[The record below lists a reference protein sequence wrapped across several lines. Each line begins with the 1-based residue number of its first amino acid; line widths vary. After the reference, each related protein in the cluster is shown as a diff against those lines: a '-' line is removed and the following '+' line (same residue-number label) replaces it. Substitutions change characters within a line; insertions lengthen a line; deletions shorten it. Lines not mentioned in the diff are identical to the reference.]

1 MLSLVAEELFI
12 AAPSVVL
19 LVTFDV
25 MVVSDVY
32 NKVLVSSGDLGISVV
47 IESLVDISE
56 VKDAASDVA
65 ILSAVGV
72 SLIIFVA
79 VLDVLVELS
88 GSVYVLLS
96 LTLSVTTLEDT
107 SGGVVSIL
115 VEKTL
120 VEEVSILL
128 CVVSKEV
135 TVLTCFVSMDD

>member
-1 MLSLVAEELFI
+1 MLSLLAEELFI

-25 MVVSDVY
+25 MVVSDAY
-32 NKVLVSSGDLGISVV
+32 NMVLVSLCDLGISVV
-47 IESLVDISE
+47 NESLVDVSDI
-56 VKDAASDVA
+56 KDAASDVA
-65 ILSAVGV
+65 IVSVVGG
-72 SLIIFVA
+72 SLIISVA

-88 GSVYVLLS
+88 GSVYVLLL

-107 SGGVVSIL
+107 SGSVVSIL

-120 VEEVSILL
+120 VEEVSILT

-135 TVLTCFVSMDD
+135 TVLTFFVTMDD

>member
-1 MLSLVAEELFI
+1 MLSLVAKELFI

-47 IESLVDISE
+47 IDSLVDISD

-72 SLIIFVA
+72 SPIIFVA

-120 VEEVSILL
+120 VEEVSILT

-135 TVLTCFVSMDD
+135 TVLTFFVTMDD

>member
-1 MLSLVAEELFI
+1 M
-12 AAPSVVL
+12 
-19 LVTFDV
+19 
-25 MVVSDVY
+25 
-32 NKVLVSSGDLGISVV
+32 VLVSSGDLGISVV
-47 IESLVDISE
+47 IDSLVDISD

-65 ILSAVGV
+65 ILSVVGV

-88 GSVYVLLS
+88 GSMYVLLS
-96 LTLSVTTLEDT
+96 LTLSVTTFEDT

-120 VEEVSILL
+120 VEEVSILS

-135 TVLTCFVSMDD
+135 TVLTFFVAMDD

>member
-1 MLSLVAEELFI
+1 MLSLLAEELFI

-25 MVVSDVY
+25 MVVSDAY
-32 NKVLVSSGDLGISVV
+32 NMVLVSLGDLGISVV
-47 IESLVDISE
+47 NESLVDVSDI
-56 VKDAASDVA
+56 KDGASDVA
-65 ILSAVGV
+65 IVSVVGR
-72 SLIIFVA
+72 SLIISVA

-88 GSVYVLLS
+88 GSVYVLLL

-107 SGGVVSIL
+107 SGSVVSIL

-120 VEEVSILL
+120 VEEVSILT

-135 TVLTCFVSMDD
+135 TVLTFFVTMDD

>member
-1 MLSLVAEELFI
+1 M
-12 AAPSVVL
+12 
-19 LVTFDV
+19 
-25 MVVSDVY
+25 
-32 NKVLVSSGDLGISVV
+32 VLVSSGDLGISVV
-47 IESLVDISE
+47 IDSLVDISD

-65 ILSAVGV
+65 ILSVVGV

-88 GSVYVLLS
+88 GSMYVLLS

-120 VEEVSILL
+120 VEEVSILS

-135 TVLTCFVSMDD
+135 TVLTFFVTMDDWLSLRVEAMVEI